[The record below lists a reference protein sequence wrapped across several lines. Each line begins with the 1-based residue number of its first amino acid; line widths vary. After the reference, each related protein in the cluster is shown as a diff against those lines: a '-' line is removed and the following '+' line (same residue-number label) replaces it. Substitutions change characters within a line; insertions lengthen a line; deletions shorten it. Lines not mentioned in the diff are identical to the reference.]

1 MKNTPF
7 TLFVAAVA
15 VGGLIYW
22 VVETAALA
30 THVAAIMQI
39 AVWLSPI
46 SIFGWLTLAASI
58 AGAFLMTG
66 KLRSLRR

>member
-1 MKNTPF
+1 
-7 TLFVAAVA
+7 VAVA

-30 THVAAIMQI
+30 THVMAIMQI

-46 SIFGWLTLAASI
+46 SILGWLALAALI
-58 AGAFLMTG
+58 AAAFLLTG
-66 KLRSLRR
+66 RLPGLRR